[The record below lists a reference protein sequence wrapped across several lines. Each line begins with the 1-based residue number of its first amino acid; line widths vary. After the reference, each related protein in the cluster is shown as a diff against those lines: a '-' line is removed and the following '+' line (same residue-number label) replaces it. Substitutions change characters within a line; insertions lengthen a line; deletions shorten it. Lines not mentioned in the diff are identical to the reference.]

1 MKLDFFAPAARPAWF
16 AWLLLGL
23 GLAAALWTLQSWNA
37 ATVEQHRVETRL
49 ASLQGPAAPRQAK
62 PARKPKRED
71 AGGLNRQR
79 ADAAARDQLQLPWAR
94 LLETLQDIRTPEIA
108 LLSLEADGRR
118 GDFTLAGLAMN
129 HAAML
134 DFFDSLQHAPGF
146 AQVSLTR
153 HELREL
159 EGEQRVHFTLRGDWT
174 RP

>member
-1 MKLDFFAPAARPAWF
+1 MKLDFFAPAARPVWF

-23 GLAAALWTLQSWNA
+23 GLMAALWTLQTWEA
-37 ATVEQHRVETRL
+37 ATAEHHRAETEL
-49 ASLQGPAAPRQAK
+49 ASRHSPASTRQTQST
-62 PARKPKRED
+62 RKPNREE
-71 AGGLNRQR
+71 ASVLNRQR
-79 ADAAARDQLQLPWAR
+79 ADATARDQLHLSWAR
-94 LLETLQDIRTPEIA
+94 LLETLQAARTPEIA

-118 GDFTLAGLAMN
+118 GDFTLAALAKN

-153 HELREL
+153 HELRDL

-174 RP
+174 QP

>member
-23 GLAAALWTLQSWNA
+23 GLAAAVWTLQTLQA
-37 ATVEQHRVETRL
+37 ATAEQQRAETRL
-49 ASLQGPAAPRQAK
+49 ASLRGPAAMRQAK
-62 PARKPKRED
+62 PARKPVRED
-71 AGGLNRQR
+71 ASGLLRQR

-94 LLETLQDIRTPEIA
+94 LLETLQDTRTSEIA

-118 GDFTLAGLAMN
+118 GDFTLAALAKN

-134 DFFDSLQHAPGF
+134 DFLEALQQAPGF

-153 HELREL
+153 HELRDL
-159 EGEQRVHFTLRGDWT
+159 DGEQRVHFTLRGDWT

>member
-23 GLAAALWTLQSWNA
+23 GLAAAVWTLQSWNA
-37 ATVEQHRVETRL
+37 ATTAQQRAETRL
-49 ASLQGPAAPRQAK
+49 ASLQGPATTRQAK
-62 PARKPKRED
+62 PAQKPKRED
-71 AGGLNRQR
+71 AGGLLRQR

-108 LLSLEADGRR
+108 LLSLEAEGRR

-153 HELREL
+153 HELRDL